1 MLASMG
7 KSTRRGRREQTSKYM
22 GFFVLFPI
30 LYINPSWPD
39 THTPFFLLKIAFA
52 GGRAVQVEKVHGED
66 FWTFD
71 QNRPVYVD
79 FQNIH
84 NTEDP

>member
-1 MLASMG
+1 ML
-7 KSTRRGRREQTSKYM
+7 Y
-22 GFFVLFPI
+22 V
-30 LYINPSWPD
+30 NPSWPD
-39 THTPFFLLKIAFA
+39 THTQPFFLLKIAFV
-52 GGRAVQVEKVHGED
+52 GGRDVWVEKVNGKD
-66 FWTFD
+66 FWAFD